1 LWLARVGFSCTAS
14 CDIAIIQFL
23 DSERMEGGIGD
34 LDMSIHQTTVEAP
47 SIYRVVG
54 RRPTGERVE
63 ISQTA
68 DLAAAERVMSL
79 MWTTA
84 TYSDI
89 FIECNGKRLSPD

>member
-1 LWLARVGFSCTAS
+1 
-14 CDIAIIQFL
+14 
-23 DSERMEGGIGD
+23 
-34 LDMSIHQTTVEAP
+34 MSIQQATEAP

-54 RRPTGERVE
+54 KRPTGERVE
-63 ISQTA
+63 ISETA

-89 FIECNGKRLSPD
+89 FIECNGKRLAPHRDN